1 MTAFAMIAASAEK
14 PRLSGSPPPVRL
26 LILDADR
33 SVANALAFL
42 LDGYGY
48 ESVVARDVDDA
59 REILDSEAIDVVIAD
74 PLFPGGGRRWLAEL
88 RAVRPQLPVLV
99 LTADSLDMLGLAR
112 VYGLADAVLPKP
124 SESGVLVAVLRRV
137 LGRWHGES

>member
-1 MTAFAMIAASAEK
+1 MTAFAMTAASAEE
-14 PRLSGSPPPVRL
+14 PRPSDSPTPARV
-26 LILDADR
+26 LILDADC

-42 LDGYGY
+42 LDGYGFQT
-48 ESVVARDVDDA
+48 VVAGHVDEA
-59 REILDSEAIDVVIAD
+59 REILETEAIDAVITD

-99 LTADSLDMLGLAR
+99 LTADFLEMLGLGS